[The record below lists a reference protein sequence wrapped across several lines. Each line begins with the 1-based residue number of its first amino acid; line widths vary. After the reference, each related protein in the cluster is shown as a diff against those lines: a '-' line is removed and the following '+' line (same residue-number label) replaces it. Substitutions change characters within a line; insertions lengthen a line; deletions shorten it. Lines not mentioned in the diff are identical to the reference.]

1 MNATLLIDA
10 IVRETTVL
18 IAQLSTAAGLR
29 APLANI
35 AEQVF
40 LQLSRE
46 IESQGVPRKVVADMF
61 GLALRGYQKKVQR
74 LTESTTSVGGTLWS
88 AIISFIEQHGEVSR
102 RALLARFRVEDPT
115 SVGAVLSDLV
125 HSGLVQ
131 RTGSGDASSYRI
143 GGNGGHGSNGGH
155 GATAQHATR
164 AMPRAASAL
173 VWATVFRNPG
183 LTRAEL
189 ASLLGQDLGLVADV
203 VADLLAKHRIVE
215 REERLHAELLVLP
228 VGANEGWEGAL
239 FDHYHAVVRALAT
252 KLRIGKAQSQAADVV
267 GGATL
272 TFDMHAGHPRRAEV
286 YGLLA
291 SVRSQLNQLWE
302 EVEAH
307 NRVHPIPEGEG
318 EQVCFYFGQSCHGPE
333 DSR

>member
-74 LTESTTSVGGTLWS
+74 LTENTTSVGGTLWS
-88 AIISFIEQHGEVSR
+88 AIVAFIQQHGEVSR
-102 RALLARFRVEDPT
+102 RQLLARFRPEDPT
-115 SVGAVLSDLV
+115 SVGAVISDLV
-125 HSGLVQ
+125 HSGLVE
-131 RTGSGDASSYRI
+131 RSGSGDASSYRI
-143 GGNGGHGSNGGH
+143 GGNGSS
-155 GATAQHATR
+155 AQLAAR
-164 AMPRAASAL
+164 AMPGAASAL
-173 VWATVFRNPG
+173 IWATVYRNPG
-183 LTRAEL
+183 LTTAELAGLLGQELALVQGVVDDLLEHNRITQRHDRLRAEL
-189 ASLLGQDLGLVADV
+189 LT
-203 VADLLAKHRIVE
+203 
-215 REERLHAELLVLP
+215 LP
-228 VGANEGWEGAL
+228 VGADEGWEGAL
-239 FDHYHAVVRALAT
+239 FDHYHAVVRALST
-252 KLRIGKAQSQAADVV
+252 KLRIGKAQSRHSDVV

-272 TFDMHAGHPRRAEV
+272 TFDVHPGHPRRAEV

-291 SVRSQLNQLWE
+291 SVRTQLNALWE

-307 NRVHPIPEGEG
+307 NREHPVPEGEG
-318 EQVCFYFGQSCHGPE
+318 EEVCFYFGQSCHGAE
-333 DSR
+333 DER

>member
-1 MNATLLIDA
+1 MEMNATLLIDA

-74 LTESTTSVGGTLWS
+74 LTENTTSVGGTLWS
-88 AIISFIEQHGEVSR
+88 AIVAFIQQHGEVSR
-102 RALLARFRVEDPT
+102 RQLLARFRPEDPT
-115 SVGAVLSDLV
+115 SVGAVISDLV
-125 HSGLVQ
+125 HSGLVE

-143 GGNGGHGSNGGH
+143 GGNGSS
-155 GATAQHATR
+155 AQLAAR
-164 AMPRAASAL
+164 AMSGAASAL
-173 VWATVFRNPG
+173 IWATVYRNPG

-189 ASLLGQDLGLVADV
+189 AELLGQELELVQNV
-203 VADLLAKHRIVE
+203 VGDLLDHSRITE
-215 REERLHAELLVLP
+215 RQGRLHAELLIVP
-228 VGANEGWEGAL
+228 VGADEGWEAAL
-239 FDHYHAVVRALAT
+239 FDHYHAVVRALST
-252 KLRIGKAQSQAADVV
+252 KLRIGKAQSRHSDVV

-272 TFDMHAGHPRRAEV
+272 TFDVHPAHPRRAEV

-291 SVRSQLNQLWE
+291 SVRLQLNALWE

-307 NRVHPIPEGEG
+307 NREHPVPEGEA
-318 EQVCFYFGQSCHGPE
+318 EEVCFYFGQSCHGGE
-333 DSR
+333 DER

>member
-74 LTESTTSVGGTLWS
+74 LTENTTSVGGTLWS
-88 AIISFIEQHGEVSR
+88 AIVAFVEQHGEVSR
-102 RALLARFRVEDPT
+102 RQLLARFRPEDPT

-125 HSGLVQ
+125 HSGLVE
-131 RTGSGDASSYRI
+131 RSGSGDASSYRI
-143 GGNGGHGSNGGH
+143 GGNGGN
-155 GATAQHATR
+155 AQLAAR
-164 AMPRAASAL
+164 AMPGAASAL
-173 VWATVFRNPG
+173 VWATIFRNPG
-183 LTRAEL
+183 LTRGEL
-189 ASLLGQDLGLVADV
+189 AERLGQELTLIQDV
-203 VADLLAKHRIVE
+203 VEALLEQNRIAQ
-215 REERLHAELLVLP
+215 RDGRLHAELLIVP
-228 VGANEGWEGAL
+228 VGADEGWEAAL
-239 FDHYHAVVRALAT
+239 FDHYHAVVRALST
-252 KLRIGKAQSQAADVV
+252 KLRLGKAQSQSADVV

-272 TFDMHAGHPRRAEV
+272 TFDLHATHPRRAEV

-291 SVRSQLNQLWE
+291 AVRAQLGALWGD
-302 EVEAH
+302 VEAH
-307 NRVHPIPEGEG
+307 NREHPIPEGQG
-318 EQVCFYFGQSCHGPE
+318 EEVCFYFGQSCHGPE
-333 DSR
+333 DER

>member
-74 LTESTTSVGGTLWS
+74 LTENTTSVGGTLWS
-88 AIISFIEQHGEVSR
+88 AIVAFVEQHGEVSR
-102 RALLARFRVEDPT
+102 RQLLTRFRPEDPT

-125 HSGLVQ
+125 HSGLVE
-131 RTGSGDASSYRI
+131 RFGSGDASSYRI
-143 GGNGGHGSNGGH
+143 GGNGGN
-155 GATAQHATR
+155 AQLAAR
-164 AMPRAASAL
+164 AMPGAASAL
-173 VWATVFRNPG
+173 VWATIFRNPA
-183 LTRAEL
+183 LTRSEL
-189 ASLLGQDLGLVADV
+189 AELLGQERSLVDDV
-203 VADLLAKHRIVE
+203 VADLLEHNRITQ
-215 REERLHAELLVLP
+215 RDERLHAELLIVP
-228 VGANEGWEGAL
+228 VGAHEGWEAAL
-239 FDHYHAVVRALAT
+239 FDHYHAVVRALST
-252 KLRIGKAQSQAADVV
+252 KLRLGKAQSQALDVV

-272 TFDMHAGHPRRAEV
+272 TFDVHAAHPRRAEV

-291 SVRSQLNQLWE
+291 AVRTQLNALWE

-307 NRVHPIPEGEG
+307 NREHPIPEGTG
-318 EQVCFYFGQSCHGPE
+318 EEVCFYFGQSCHAAE
-333 DSR
+333 DER

>member
-74 LTESTTSVGGTLWS
+74 LTENTTSVGGTLWS
-88 AIISFIEQHGEVSR
+88 AIVAFIEQHGEVSR
-102 RALLARFRVEDPT
+102 RELLARFRPEDPT
-115 SVGAVLSDLV
+115 SVGAVISDLV
-125 HSGLVQ
+125 HSGLVE
-131 RTGSGDASSYRI
+131 RSGSGDASSYRI
-143 GGNGGHGSNGGH
+143 GGNGNG
-155 GATAQHATR
+155 AQLAAR
-164 AMPRAASAL
+164 AMPGAASAL
-173 VWATVFRNPG
+173 IWATVFRNAG

-189 ASLLGQDLGLVADV
+189 AELLGQELALVQAV
-203 VADLLAKHRIVE
+203 VDDLLAQNRISE
-215 REERLHAELLVLP
+215 RQGRLHAELLIVP
-228 VGANEGWEGAL
+228 VGADEGWEAAL
-239 FDHYHAVVRALAT
+239 FDHYHAVVRALST
-252 KLRIGKAQSQAADVV
+252 KLRIGKAHSQKSDVV

-272 TFDMHAGHPRRAEV
+272 TFDLHRAHPQRAEV
-286 YGLLA
+286 YALLA
-291 SVRSQLNQLWE
+291 SVRTQLNALWE
-302 EVEAH
+302 QVEAH
-307 NRVHPIPEGEG
+307 NRAHPIPEGEA
-318 EQVCFYFGQSCHGPE
+318 EEVCFYFGQSCHGGE
-333 DSR
+333 DER

>member
-74 LTESTTSVGGTLWS
+74 LTENTTSVGGTLWS
-88 AIISFIEQHGEVSR
+88 AIVAFIQQHGEVSR
-102 RALLARFRVEDPT
+102 RDLLARFRPEDPT

-125 HSGLVQ
+125 HSGLVT
-131 RTGSGDASSYRI
+131 RSGSGDASSYRI
-143 GGNGGHGSNGGH
+143 GGNGNGSQ
-155 GATAQHATR
+155 AQLAAR
-164 AMPRAASAL
+164 AMPAAASAL
-173 VWATVFRNPG
+173 IWASVYRNPG

-189 ASLLGQDLGLVADV
+189 AQLLGQEPALVERV
-203 VADLLAKHRIVE
+203 VDDLLEQNRITE
-215 REERLHAELLVLP
+215 REGRLHAELLIVP
-228 VGANEGWEGAL
+228 VGADEGWEAAL
-239 FDHYHAVVRALAT
+239 FDHYHAVVRALST
-252 KLRIGKAQSQAADVV
+252 KLRLGKAQSRHSDVV

-272 TFDMHAGHPRRAEV
+272 TFDLHKGHPQRAEV

-291 SVRSQLNQLWE
+291 SVRTQLNALWE
-302 EVEAH
+302 QVEAH
-307 NRVHPIPEGEG
+307 NRAHPVPEGEA
-318 EQVCFYFGQSCHGPE
+318 EEVCFYFGQSCHGGE
-333 DSR
+333 DQP